1 MQHAGNQLIAT
12 VKRQRALARLAVV
25 ALILLQLTNVV
36 HHDDHTTT
44 ELAETCVACVQLD
57 SPVLSAS
64 EPASFAPVPQPESDL
79 GRLEHPPAART
90 IHARPPPRAPPFA

>member
-1 MQHAGNQLIAT
+1 MQHTSNQLITT
-12 VKRQRALARLAVV
+12 VKRQQACAWLAVV
-25 ALILLQLTNVV
+25 ALVLLQLTNVV
-36 HHDDHTTT
+36 HHDDHTAA

-64 EPASFAPVPQPESDL
+64 EPASSAPVPLPKSDR
-79 GRLEHPPAART
+79 GRLDHPQALRE